1 MKRGITDVQEH
12 KFHQLSDSGGR
23 TGHIPEKVR

>member
-12 KFHQLSDSGGR
+12 KFHQPSDSRGR
-23 TGHIPEKVR
+23 TGHIPKKIR